1 MGTITLNRMD
11 LPHLATPLPGPKAA
25 QLIARDNAVMSP
37 SYTRGYPLT
46 VARAEGS
53 IIEDLD
59 GNRFLDCNAGI
70 AVCATGHCHPK
81 VVAAIQQQAAKLI
94 HYSGT
99 DFYYENMVDLAE
111 KLQSLVPGGGP
122 RRVYFGN
129 SGTEAIEASLK
140 MARYHTGRE
149 RFIAFL
155 GAFHGRTMGALSLT
169 GSKSVQKKGFGSLL
183 PGVSHIPYANC
194 YRCSYGKQV
203 ETCNVEC
210 VKVIEDQL
218 IRHIIPADDI
228 AGIIVEPV
236 QGEGGYV
243 VPPQKFIDELQTV
256 AAKYKIP
263 IIWDE
268 VQAGMGRT
276 GKMFAVEHFGVN
288 PDILALAKGIASGMP
303 LSAVVTK
310 PEWMAW
316 TPGAH
321 ASTFGGNPVAIAS
334 SLATIELLERE
345 LLENATSVGNYML
358 GRMGGWPRRFRHVGR
373 VQGLGL
379 MIGFELVRDQKSK
392 ERFPELRDRLEL
404 MAFERGILILGCG
417 PNSIR
422 LCPPLIFTRDQAEFC
437 LDTLESCL
445 DQSQEF

>member
-1 MGTITLNRMD
+1 MEPLNRMD
-11 LPHLATPLPGPKAA
+11 LPQMVTALPGPKAA
-25 QLIARDNAVMSP
+25 ALIARDTAVMSP

-46 VARAEGS
+46 VARASGAM
-53 IIEDLD
+53 IEDLD
-59 GNRFLDCNAGI
+59 GNRFLDFNAGI
-70 AVCATGHCHPK
+70 AVCATGHCHPQ
-81 VVAAIQQQAAKLI
+81 VVAAIQRQAEQLL

-99 DFYYENMVDLAE
+99 DFYYENMVQLAE
-111 KLQSLVPGGGP
+111 ALQRLVGGQ

-155 GAFHGRTMGALSLT
+155 GAFHGRTMGSLSLT
-169 GSKSVQKKGFGSLL
+169 GSKSVQKRGFGSLL
-183 PGVSHIPYANC
+183 GGVTHIPYANC
-194 YRCSYGKQV
+194 YRCNYGKQV
-203 ETCNVEC
+203 ETCAVEC

-218 IRHIIPADDI
+218 IRHILPADDI

-243 VPPQKFIDELQTV
+243 VPPQKFVDELQAV
-256 AAKYKIP
+256 AAKYSIP
-263 IIWDE
+263 LIWDE

-276 GKMFAVEHFGVN
+276 GRMFAVEHFGVN
-288 PDILALAKGIASGMP
+288 PDILALAKGIASGLP

-310 PEWMAW
+310 PEWMQW
-316 TPGAH
+316 KPGAH

-334 SLATIELLERE
+334 SLVTIELLDQE
-345 LLENATSVGNYML
+345 LMENARVVGGMMMD
-358 GRMGGWPRRFRHVGR
+358 RMREWPRRFQHVGR

-379 MIGFELVRDQKSK
+379 MVGFELVRDQTTK
-392 ERFPELRDRLEL
+392 ERYPELRDKLEQ
-404 MAFERGILILGCG
+404 MAFERGVLILGCG

-422 LCPPLIFTRDQAEFC
+422 LCPPLMITRDQAEFC
-437 LDTLESCL
+437 LDTLEACL
-445 DQSQEF
+445 LESQKS